1 MKSSKNSH
9 VIVSEVNKY
18 PALKLK
24 KDTDVLHL
32 YLNGEIR
39 ILTPSEY
46 KRIRE
51 AIPKDI
57 HKTVLDV
64 LLITGMRYVEMLRL
78 YENQLWYNE
87 KRNIIHLLEEAQL
100 KHKRRQLKRTIH
112 PLPSMFH
119 YIMKD
124 FFEGRHPPVES
135 NWNRGLRKWA
145 ESTGIAPYGV
155 SAKTTRKTIESW
167 QIAAGVLESTVCL
180 RAGHDSLT
188 SMRHYQGLCFSDE
201 ELRDIKKQLN
211 DWGMLR

>member
-9 VIVSEVNKY
+9 VKVSEVNKY
-18 PALKLK
+18 PTLKLK
-24 KDTDVLHL
+24 KDTDALHL

-46 KRIRE
+46 HRLRE

-64 LLITGMRYVEMLRL
+64 LLITGMRYIEMIRL
-78 YENQLWYNE
+78 YENQIWYNE
-87 KRNIIHLLEEAQL
+87 KRNIIHLPEEAQL

-119 YIMKD
+119 YTMKE
-124 FFEGRHPPVES
+124 FFNGRHPPVES

-145 ESTGIAPYGV
+145 EAAGINPYGV

-201 ELRDIKKQLN
+201 ELRDIKKQLS
-211 DWGMLR
+211 DWGLLR

>member
-1 MKSSKNSH
+1 MKSLKIAH
-9 VIVSEVNKY
+9 TKISESNKY
-18 PALKLK
+18 PTLKLK
-24 KDTDVLHL
+24 KDPDMLHL

-46 KRIRE
+46 HRLRG

-64 LLITGMRYVEMLRL
+64 LLITGMRYIEMIRL
-78 YENQLWYNE
+78 YENPVWYNE
-87 KRNIIHLLEEAQL
+87 RRNIVHLPEEAQL

-119 YIMKD
+119 YTMKE
-124 FFEGRHPPVES
+124 FFSGRQPPVES

-145 ESTGIAPYGV
+145 EAAGINPYGV

-201 ELRDIKKQLN
+201 ELRDIKKQLS
-211 DWGMLR
+211 DWGMIR